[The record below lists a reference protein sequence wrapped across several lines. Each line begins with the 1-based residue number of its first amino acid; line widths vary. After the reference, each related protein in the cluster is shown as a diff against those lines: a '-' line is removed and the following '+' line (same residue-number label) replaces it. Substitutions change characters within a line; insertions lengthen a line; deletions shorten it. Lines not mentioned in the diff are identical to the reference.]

1 VDVRVIGVKFP
12 ARARE
17 LSVLQNVDTGSTQ
30 RPVQWVPEAPFPGVK
45 ELECEADH
53 SLASSFEV
61 KNKWNN
67 ISFSYIP
74 L

>member
-1 VDVRVIGVKFP
+1 MDVRVIGVQFP
-12 ARARE
+12 AGAKE
-17 LSVLQNVDTGSTQ
+17 LSVLQSVDTGSTQ
-30 RPVQWVPEAPFPGVK
+30 FPVQWVPRAPPGVK

-61 KNKWNN
+61 KNEWNN
-67 ISFSYIP
+67 ISISCIP